1 MKKVAIVG
9 IRGYSGLELFRI
21 FYYHP
26 EVEVTK
32 IYATSHYGEKLSEHF
47 PQLEGLTD
55 LTISEFNEEEIMAEC
70 DAVFFATSAGVSQK
84 LALTFIDNN
93 FPVIDLSGDFRLAD
107 LEIYNKWYKNTN
119 LKNEYLLSA
128 QYNLADIGQA
138 KANYIANPGCYA
150 TATLLALY
158 PLVKNKMIDLDS
170 IIVDAK
176 SGLSGAGKGLSDA
189 SHFVNVVGN
198 VSMYKINSH
207 QHIPEI
213 AQKLKIWNSNF
224 QALQFSTSLIPVSR
238 GIFVSSYAKVAA
250 DFDFETIKNA
260 YEQVYATKNFVRIRR
275 QMPQLSDVIG
285 TNFCDIGLAYN
296 PVTNVLSVVSV
307 IDNLMKGA
315 AGQAVQN
322 FNQLFGYDESLGL
335 KFMPSL

>member
-84 LALTFIDNN
+84 LALTLIDNN

-150 TATLLALY
+150 TATLRALY

-176 SGLSGAGKGLSDA
+176 SGLSGSGKGLSDS
-189 SHFVNVVGN
+189 SHFVNVVDN
-198 VSMYKINSH
+198 MSMYKINSH

-213 AQKLKIWNSNF
+213 AQQLKIWNSNF
-224 QALQFSTSLIPVSR
+224 QARSEER
-238 GIFVSSYAKVAA
+238 
-250 DFDFETIKNA
+250 
-260 YEQVYATKNFVRIRR
+260 
-275 QMPQLSDVIG
+275 
-285 TNFCDIGLAYN
+285 
-296 PVTNVLSVVSV
+296 
-307 IDNLMKGA
+307 
-315 AGQAVQN
+315 
-322 FNQLFGYDESLGL
+322 
-335 KFMPSL
+335 

>member
-107 LEIYNKWYKNTN
+107 LEIYNK
-119 LKNEYLLSA
+119 
-128 QYNLADIGQA
+128 
-138 KANYIANPGCYA
+138 
-150 TATLLALY
+150 
-158 PLVKNKMIDLDS
+158 
-170 IIVDAK
+170 
-176 SGLSGAGKGLSDA
+176 
-189 SHFVNVVGN
+189 
-198 VSMYKINSH
+198 
-207 QHIPEI
+207 
-213 AQKLKIWNSNF
+213 
-224 QALQFSTSLIPVSR
+224 
-238 GIFVSSYAKVAA
+238 
-250 DFDFETIKNA
+250 
-260 YEQVYATKNFVRIRR
+260 
-275 QMPQLSDVIG
+275 
-285 TNFCDIGLAYN
+285 
-296 PVTNVLSVVSV
+296 
-307 IDNLMKGA
+307 
-315 AGQAVQN
+315 
-322 FNQLFGYDESLGL
+322 
-335 KFMPSL
+335 

>member
-119 LKNEYLLSA
+119 LKNEYL
-128 QYNLADIGQA
+128 
-138 KANYIANPGCYA
+138 
-150 TATLLALY
+150 ALNIIW
-158 PLVKNKMIDLDS
+158 PTLVKQKQTISRIQVAMQQPHYL
-170 IIVDAK
+170 
-176 SGLSGAGKGLSDA
+176 
-189 SHFVNVVGN
+189 HF
-198 VSMYKINSH
+198 
-207 QHIPEI
+207 
-213 AQKLKIWNSNF
+213 
-224 QALQFSTSLIPVSR
+224 
-238 GIFVSSYAKVAA
+238 
-250 DFDFETIKNA
+250 
-260 YEQVYATKNFVRIRR
+260 IR
-275 QMPQLSDVIG
+275 
-285 TNFCDIGLAYN
+285 
-296 PVTNVLSVVSV
+296 
-307 IDNLMKGA
+307 
-315 AGQAVQN
+315 
-322 FNQLFGYDESLGL
+322 
-335 KFMPSL
+335 